1 MNKKKITVWMLISF
15 LCITIFCL
23 LLGGFIFEQTE
34 KRFYEKTAQLIAVSV
49 TADPNIE
56 QVLISSLKTNSI
68 AEVNKGKKILAQ
80 YGYSER
86 FLYSSYNKHKGFNIV
101 TISILFM
108 ITLLFFCFGGF
119 LLGLNHIKHKRIDNI
134 AEYLYAINEGNY
146 RINLCK
152 KEDEFSSLED
162 ELYKTVVLLRE
173 NREKE
178 RKEKEKLTNYLADI
192 SHQMKTPLTS
202 MLLMIELLEGS
213 PINGDDALY
222 IERISAQIY
231 RLNHLVSSLLI
242 LSKLDAGTLTLE
254 YKWVN
259 VYELVCAAVEPLILM
274 IEKKEQQLS
283 IEENSEVVFMGDF
296 YWSNE
301 AILNVVKNCV
311 EHTPC
316 GERISIVYERNP
328 ICTQIIIEDNGEGF
342 HKKDIPHLFT
352 RFYKGE
358 NSAKDSVGIGLALA
372 QSIIK
377 KQNGEIRAENKK
389 IRGARFTIKFYT
401 NYCEQC
407 HQDVT

>member
-1 MNKKKITVWMLISF
+1 MNKKKITVWMVISF
-15 LCITIFCL
+15 LCILFFSIIF
-23 LLGGFIFEQTE
+23 GGFIFKKAE
-34 KRFYEKTAQLIAVSV
+34 KLFYEKAAQLIAVGV
-49 TADPNIE
+49 KVDPNIE
-56 QVLISSLKTNSI
+56 QVLVSSLKTNNI
-68 AEVNKGKKILAQ
+68 TEINKGKKILEQ
-80 YGYSER
+80 YGYNEE
-86 FLYSSYNKHKGFNIV
+86 FLYSSYNKRESFNIV
-101 TISILFM
+101 TVGILCL

-119 LLGLNHIKHKRIDNI
+119 LIGLNYIKRKRIDNL

-146 RINLCK
+146 RINPRK
-152 KEDEFSSLED
+152 KEDEFSILED

-173 NREKE
+173 NQEKE

-202 MLLMIELLEGS
+202 MSLMIELLDDR
-213 PINGDDALY
+213 PINGEDALY

-231 RLNHLVSSLLI
+231 RLNHLVSSLLT
-242 LSKLDAGTLTLE
+242 LSKLDVGTLTLE
-254 YKWVN
+254 YKWIN
-259 VYELVCAAVEPLILM
+259 VYELVCTSVEPLILM

-283 IEENSEVVFMGDF
+283 IQENSDVVFMGDF

-301 AILNVVKNCV
+301 VILNVVKNCV

-316 GERISIVYERNP
+316 GGEISIVYEQNP

-372 QSIIK
+372 QSIVK

-389 IRGARFTIKFYT
+389 TGGARFTIKFYL
-401 NYCEQC
+401 N
-407 HQDVT
+407 

>member
-1 MNKKKITVWMLISF
+1 MNKKKITVWMFISF
-15 LCITIFCL
+15 LCITFFCIIF
-23 LLGGFIFEQTE
+23 GNFIFKQTE
-34 KRFYEKTAQLIAVSV
+34 KIFYEKAAQLIAFGVK
-49 TADPNIE
+49 ADPNIE
-56 QVLISSLKTNSI
+56 QVLISSLKTNNI
-68 AEVNKGKKILAQ
+68 TEINKGKKILEH
-80 YGYSER
+80 YGYNEE
-86 FLYSSYNKHKGFNIV
+86 FLYSSYNNRKSFNIV
-101 TISILFM
+101 TVGILFL

-119 LLGLNHIKHKRIDNI
+119 LIGLNHIKRKRIDNL

-146 RINLCK
+146 RINTQK
-152 KEDEFSSLED
+152 KEDEFSILED

-202 MLLMIELLEGS
+202 MSLMIELLDDR
-213 PINGDDALY
+213 PINGEDALY

-242 LSKLDAGTLTLE
+242 LSKLDVGTLTLE
-254 YKWVN
+254 CKWVN
-259 VYELVCAAVEPLILM
+259 VYELVCTSIEPLTLM

-283 IEENSEVVFMGDF
+283 IQENSDVVFMGDF

-316 GERISIVYERNP
+316 GGEISIVYEQNP

-372 QSIIK
+372 QSIVK

-389 IRGARFTIKFYT
+389 IGGARFTIKFYS
-401 NYCEQC
+401 N
-407 HQDVT
+407 

>member
-1 MNKKKITVWMLISF
+1 MSKWDINKKKITVWMFISF
-15 LCITIFCL
+15 LCITFFCIIF
-23 LLGGFIFEQTE
+23 GNFIFKQTG
-34 KRFYEKTAQLIAVSV
+34 KIFYEKAAQIIAFGVK
-49 TADPNIE
+49 ADPNIE
-56 QVLISSLKTNSI
+56 QVLISSLKTNNI
-68 AEVNKGKKILAQ
+68 AEINKGKKILEH
-80 YGYSER
+80 YGYSEEL
-86 FLYSSYNKHKGFNIV
+86 LYGSYNKRKSFNIV
-101 TISILFM
+101 TVGILFL
-108 ITLLFFCFGGF
+108 IILLFFCFGGF
-119 LLGLNHIKHKRIDNI
+119 LIGLNHIKRKRIDNL

-146 RINLCK
+146 RINTQK
-152 KEDEFSSLED
+152 KEDEFSILED

-202 MLLMIELLEGS
+202 MSLMIELLDDR
-213 PINGDDALY
+213 PVNGEDALY
-222 IERISAQIY
+222 IERISAQIC

-242 LSKLDAGTLTLE
+242 LSKLDVGTLTLE

-259 VYELVCAAVEPLILM
+259 VYELVCTSIEPLILM

-283 IEENSEVVFMGDF
+283 IQEDSDVAFMGDF

-316 GERISIVYERNP
+316 GGEISIVYEQNP

-342 HKKDIPHLFT
+342 HKKDMSHLFT

-358 NSAKDSVGIGLALA
+358 NSTKDSVGIGLALA
-372 QSIIK
+372 QSIVK

-389 IRGARFTIKFYT
+389 TGGARFTIKFYL
-401 NYCEQC
+401 
-407 HQDVT
+407 

>member
-1 MNKKKITVWMLISF
+1 MNKKKFTVWMFISF
-15 LCITIFCL
+15 LCITFFCVIF
-23 LLGGFIFEQTE
+23 GNFIFKQTE
-34 KRFYEKTAQLIAVSV
+34 KIFYEKAAQIIAFGVK
-49 TADPNIE
+49 ADPNIE
-56 QVLISSLKTNSI
+56 QVLISSLKTNNI
-68 AEVNKGKKILAQ
+68 TEINKGKKILEH
-80 YGYSER
+80 YGYSED
-86 FLYSSYNKHKGFNIV
+86 FLYGSYNNRKSFNIV
-101 TISILFM
+101 TVGILFL

-119 LLGLNHIKHKRIDNI
+119 LIGLNHIKRKRIDNL

-146 RINLCK
+146 RINPQK
-152 KEDEFSSLED
+152 KEDEFSILED

-173 NREKE
+173 TREKE

-202 MLLMIELLEGS
+202 MSLMIELLDDR
-213 PINGDDALY
+213 PINGEDALY

-242 LSKLDAGTLTLE
+242 LSKLDVGTLTLE
-254 YKWVN
+254 CKWIN
-259 VYELVCAAVEPLILM
+259 VYELVCTAVEPLILM

-283 IEENSEVVFMGDF
+283 IQEDSDVAFMGDF
-296 YWSNE
+296 YWNNE
-301 AILNVVKNCV
+301 VILNVVKNCV

-316 GERISIVYERNP
+316 GGEISIVYEQNP
-328 ICTQIIIEDNGEGF
+328 ICTQIIIEDNGKGF

-372 QSIIK
+372 QSIVK

-389 IRGARFTIKFYT
+389 TGGARFTIKFYL
-401 NYCEQC
+401 N
-407 HQDVT
+407 

>member
-1 MNKKKITVWMLISF
+1 MNKKKITVWMFISF
-15 LCITIFCL
+15 LCITFFCIIF
-23 LLGGFIFEQTE
+23 GNFIFKQTE
-34 KRFYEKTAQLIAVSV
+34 KIFYEKAAQLIAFGVK
-49 TADPNIE
+49 ADPNIE
-56 QVLISSLKTNSI
+56 QVLISSLKTNNI
-68 AEVNKGKKILAQ
+68 TEINKGKKTLEH
-80 YGYSER
+80 YGYSED
-86 FLYSSYNKHKGFNIV
+86 FLYSSYNNRKSFNIV
-101 TISILFM
+101 TVGILFL

-119 LLGLNHIKHKRIDNI
+119 LIGLNHIKRKRIDNL

-146 RINLCK
+146 RINTHK
-152 KEDEFSSLED
+152 KEDEFSILED

-202 MLLMIELLEGS
+202 MSLMIELLDDR
-213 PINGDDALY
+213 PINGEDALY

-242 LSKLDAGTLTLE
+242 LSKLDVGTLTLE
-254 YKWVN
+254 CKWVN
-259 VYELVCAAVEPLILM
+259 VYELVCTSIEPLTLM

-283 IEENSEVVFMGDF
+283 IQENSDVVFMGDF

-316 GERISIVYERNP
+316 GGEISIVYEQNP

-372 QSIIK
+372 QSIVK

-389 IRGARFTIKFYT
+389 IGGARFTIKFYS
-401 NYCEQC
+401 N
-407 HQDVT
+407 